1 MIALTNNVIK
11 DIIKVISSLKI
22 REILLKGT
30 TKKILVKKEDFSIF
44 LVHYQKP
51 GYL

>member
-22 REILLKGT
+22 RGILLKGT